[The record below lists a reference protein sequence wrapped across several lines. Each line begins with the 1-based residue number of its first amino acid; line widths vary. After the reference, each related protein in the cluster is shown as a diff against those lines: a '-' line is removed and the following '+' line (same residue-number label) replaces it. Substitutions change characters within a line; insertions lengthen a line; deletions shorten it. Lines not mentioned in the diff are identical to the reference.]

1 MTMTKTKHSLF
12 CTQMAFTQSGIH
24 VNPLDA
30 NVFLYKNCNVRTQMA
45 FTQSGMYVNLK
56 NAHVFWIKITRFAP
70 KWLLPRVAFM

>member
-45 FTQSGMYVNLK
+45 FTQSGMYVNL
-56 NAHVFWIKITRFAP
+56 
-70 KWLLPRVAFM
+70 